1 MVINRREAKEFFQ
14 ILILLG
20 ISLIGS
26 SIGILAFY
34 ALSLFFLYRYKA
46 AGATKLLLM
55 LAFRSIVNDGMF
67 YAISNMQSIKWMVMF
82 GLSAYILFLYKIK
95 GGQERRKLSKVYIW
109 LLGFA
114 AYTILDSFLV
124 SSLPM
129 ISIFKFFSYAFVFAA
144 ILKGIALTY
153 RYIDWLNWLEKLI
166 GGMVLLS
173 IPMYIMPAGWL
184 GDLFK
189 GFANQPNMLG
199 IVLVLFDAIL
209 VVNINRFKSGRVIRL
224 GLILLIFILVFLS
237 GSRTGFISAVIIVI
251 LGLLFSEI
259 PINNKIIILVLLLG
273 VAYAVISMNGDI
285 GLYLSEFI
293 YKYDGSSNTGNLLY
307 SRESQIQEMLD
318 NIKASPILGNG
329 FGTPRLNFVSY
340 ALSYTFFLEPGN
352 LFLAILS
359 YSGILGTLIFA
370 GMIIS
375 IILSN
380 WKKNNSF
387 IILPVA
393 TILVSMGEM
402 VFFSSNSMAIWLY
415 AFWAIYMFNY
425 NDINVKE
432 E

>member
-14 ILILLG
+14 ILFLLG

-34 ALSLFFLYRYKA
+34 AFSLFFLYRYKA
-46 AGATKLLLM
+46 VGATKLLLL

-67 YAISNMQSIKWMVMF
+67 YAISNMQSIKWVVMF

-95 GGQERRKLSKVYIW
+95 GGQEHRKLSTVYIW
-109 LLGFA
+109 LIGFA
-114 AYTILDSFLV
+114 TYTILDSFLV

-209 VVNINRFKSGRVIRL
+209 AVNINRLKRGRVIRL
-224 GLILLIFILVFLS
+224 GLIVLAFVLVFLS

-251 LGLLFSEI
+251 LGLLFSKI
-259 PINNKIIILVLLLG
+259 QINNKIIILVLLLG
-273 VAYAVISMNGDI
+273 GAYAVISINGDI
-285 GLYLSEFI
+285 GSYLSEFI
-293 YKYDGSSNTGNLLY
+293 YKYDGSSSTGNLLY

-318 NIKASPILGNG
+318 NIMASPILGNG

-340 ALSYTFFLEPGN
+340 TLSYTFFLEPGN
-352 LFLAILS
+352 LVLAILS
-359 YSGILGTLIFA
+359 YSGALGTLIFA
-370 GMIIS
+370 GMLFS

-380 WKKNNSF
+380 WKKNNNF
-387 IILPVA
+387 IILPIA
-393 TILVSMGEM
+393 TLLVSMGEM

-415 AFWAIYMFNY
+415 AFWAIYMFNQ
-425 NDINVKE
+425 NDIDEKE